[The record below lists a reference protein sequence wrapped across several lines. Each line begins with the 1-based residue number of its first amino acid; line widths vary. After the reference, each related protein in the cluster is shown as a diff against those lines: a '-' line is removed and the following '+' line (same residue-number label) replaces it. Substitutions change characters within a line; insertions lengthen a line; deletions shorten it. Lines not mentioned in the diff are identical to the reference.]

1 MIHRR
6 ILLGALPLL
15 PVAAAAHHPHGH
27 PHGHAQPVQHTP
39 SGAATTLGPLRIE
52 APWTRAALEGR
63 QGAGFLTILNTGAAA
78 DRLVSASS
86 PVAGRMELHTHI
98 RDGDVMRMRPVEDI
112 PVPAGGSVTLQPGGL
127 HLMFMGLTRNVTAG
141 ETIPVTL
148 RFAEAG
154 EVTVQLRVEAA
165 GARGPGGHGHR
176 H

>member
-6 ILLGALPLL
+6 TLLGVLPLL
-15 PVAAAAHHPHGH
+15 PLAAQAHQGQGH
-27 PHGHAQPVQHTP
+27 VQQAQHTQD
-39 SGAATTLGPLRIE
+39 GTALGPLRIE

-63 QGAGFLTILNTGAAA
+63 QGAGFMTIRNTGAVA
-78 DRLVSASS
+78 DRLVAATS
-86 PVAGRMELHTHI
+86 PVAGRVELHTHL
-98 RDGDVMRMRPVEDI
+98 RDGDVMRMRPVQDI
-112 PVPAGGSVTLQPGGL
+112 PVPAGGSATLQPGGL
-127 HLMFMGLTRNVTAG
+127 HLMFMGLNRPLVAG

-165 GARGPGGHGHR
+165 GARGHGHR

>member
-15 PVAAAAHHPHGH
+15 PVAAQAHHGQGH
-27 PHGHAQPVQHTP
+27 VQHVQHTH
-39 SGAATTLGPLRIE
+39 GATALGPLRIE

-63 QGAGFLTILNTGAAA
+63 QGAGFMTIRNTGTVA
-78 DRLVSASS
+78 DRLVAASS

-98 RDGDVMRMRPVEDI
+98 RDGDVMRMRPVQDI
-112 PVPAGGSVTLQPGGL
+112 PVPAGGSATLEPGGL
-127 HLMFMGLTRNVTAG
+127 HLMFMGLNRALVEGTR
-141 ETIPVTL
+141 IPVTL

-154 EVTVQLRVEAA
+154 EVTLELEVRSA
-165 GARGPGGHGHR
+165 GARGASSHR

>member
-15 PVAAAAHHPHGH
+15 PAAAQAHHGQGH
-27 PHGHAQPVQHTP
+27 HPPAQAVQHQH
-39 SGAATTLGPLRIE
+39 GATSLGPLRIE

-63 QGAGFLTILNTGAAA
+63 QGAGFMTIRNTGTAA

-86 PVAGRMELHTHI
+86 PVAVRVELHTHL
-98 RDGDVMRMRPVEDI
+98 RDGDVMRMRPVQDI
-112 PVPAGGSVTLQPGGL
+112 PVPAGGSATLAPGGL
-127 HLMFMGLTRNVTAG
+127 HLMFMGLNRALVAG

-154 EVTVQLRVEAA
+154 EVTVQLRVQAA
-165 GARGPGGHGHR
+165 GARGHGH
-176 H
+176 

>member
-15 PVAAAAHHPHGH
+15 PVAAQAHHHQ
-27 PHGHAQPVQHTP
+27 GHAQPVQHQH
-39 SGAATTLGPLRIE
+39 GATSLGPLRIE

-63 QGAGFLTILNTGAAA
+63 QGAGFMTIRNTGAAA

-86 PVAGRMELHTHI
+86 PVAGRVELHTHI
-98 RDGDVMRMRPVEDI
+98 RDGDVMRMRPVQDI
-112 PVPAGGSVTLQPGGL
+112 PVPAGGSATLAPGGL
-127 HLMFMGLTRNVTAG
+127 HLMFMGLNRALVAG

-154 EVTVQLRVEAA
+154 EVTVQLRVQAA
-165 GARGPGGHGHR
+165 GARGHGH
-176 H
+176 